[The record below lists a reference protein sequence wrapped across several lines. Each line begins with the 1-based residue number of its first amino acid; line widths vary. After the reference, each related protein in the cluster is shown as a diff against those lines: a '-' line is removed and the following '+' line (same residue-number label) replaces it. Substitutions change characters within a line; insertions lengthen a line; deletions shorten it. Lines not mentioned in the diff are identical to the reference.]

1 MKKCGLLTVITV
13 GYWLYNCAVTVDVG
27 CKEQVDY
34 TMTGFTEGSLN
45 SRLKELNSSQQSI
58 QTLSLWLIHH
68 RKYAHTV
75 VKIWSKE
82 ILAGLESKQLT
93 LMYLA
98 NDIIQN
104 SKKKGPE
111 YGQEFGKEL
120 AKAFKQISLKNC
132 SSKTRQSLTRLLNI
146 WEERGVYSKVQIDEF
161 KDAFG
166 KESAKKPTDEPPV
179 KKVKHSHNHKSKK
192 TKSQNNGIKKDKEV
206 IVEVDGTKELHVT
219 LSPKT
224 PVNDPPEPEEL
235 IKALNDL
242 ENAPSC
248 DAVVRERIS
257 KLPPEI
263 ADVSL
268 LSQIKGKDEGEELLR
283 KVNDAVALLTDYNTR
298 LVCEME
304 DRKKVFSMLHDFIQS
319 QRDLIDQAEQRLQE
333 YQGKLQKV
341 CQVRQEVNTH
351 LQNLPDLA
359 QLPSVKGGLAP
370 LPSAGDLFT
379 VG

>member
-1 MKKCGLLTVITV
+1 
-13 GYWLYNCAVTVDVG
+13 
-27 CKEQVDY
+27 
-34 TMTGFTEGSLN
+34 MTSFTEKGLHK
-45 SRLKELNSSQQSI
+45 RLQELNSSQQSI

-82 ILAGLESKQLT
+82 LLAGSESKQLT

-98 NDIIQN
+98 NDVLQN
-104 SKKKGPE
+104 GKKKGPE

-120 AKAFKQISLKNC
+120 AKAFKQISINNYTAKI
-132 SSKTRQSLTRLLNI
+132 RQSLIRVLDI
-146 WEERGVYSKVQIDEF
+146 WEDRGVYSKAQIDEF
-161 KDAFG
+161 KDNFC
-166 KESAKKPTDEPPV
+166 KETEKKPTEEPPQ
-179 KKVKHSHNHKSKK
+179 KKTKHSHNHKSKK
-192 TKSQNNGIKKDKEV
+192 SKSQNNGVKKDSKEV
-206 IVEVDGTKELHVT
+206 VVEVDGTKELHVT

-248 DAVVRERIS
+248 DAIVRERIS

-268 LSQIKGKDEGEELLR
+268 LSQLKGKEEAQELLR

-304 DRKKVFSMLHDFIQS
+304 DRKKISSMLHDFIQS
-319 QRDLIDQAEQRLQE
+319 QRDLIDQAEQRLQAS
-333 YQGKLQKV
+333 V
-341 CQVRQEVNTH
+341 ISRIRNS
-351 LQNLPDLA
+351 NLIIRMFA
-359 QLPSVKGGLAP
+359 Y
-370 LPSAGDLFT
+370 
-379 VG
+379 

>member
-1 MKKCGLLTVITV
+1 
-13 GYWLYNCAVTVDVG
+13 
-27 CKEQVDY
+27 
-34 TMTGFTEGSLN
+34 MTSFTEAGLN
-45 SRLKELNSSQQSI
+45 KRLKELNSSQQSI

-82 ILAGLESKQLT
+82 ILAGSESKQLT

-98 NDIIQN
+98 NDVIQN

-111 YGQEFGKEL
+111 YGLEFGKEL
-120 AKAFKQISLKNC
+120 AKAFNQISLNNC

-146 WEERGVYSKVQIDEF
+146 WEERGVYSKIQIDEF
-161 KDAFG
+161 KDAFV
-166 KESAKKPTDEPPV
+166 KETEEKPKDEPPN
-179 KKVKHSHNHKSKK
+179 KKVKHSHNHKLKK
-192 TKSQNNGIKKDKEV
+192 TKSQNNGIKKDKE
-206 IVEVDGTKELHVT
+206 IIIEVDGTKELHVT

-268 LSQIKGKDEGEELLR
+268 LSQLKGKDEGEELLR

-304 DRKKVFSMLHDFIQS
+304 DRKKVSSMLHDFIQS

>member
-1 MKKCGLLTVITV
+1 
-13 GYWLYNCAVTVDVG
+13 
-27 CKEQVDY
+27 
-34 TMTGFTEGSLN
+34 MTSFTEGGLN
-45 SRLKELNSSQQSI
+45 KRLKELNSSQQSI

-82 ILAGLESKQLT
+82 ILAGSESKQLT

-98 NDIIQN
+98 NDVIQN

-111 YGQEFGKEL
+111 YGLEFGKEL
-120 AKAFKQISLKNC
+120 AKAFKQISLNNC
-132 SSKTRQSLTRLLNI
+132 SSKTRQNLTRLLNI
-146 WEERGVYSKVQIDEF
+146 WEERGVYLKPQIDEF

-166 KESAKKPTDEPPV
+166 NETVKNSTDEPPT
-179 KKVKHSHNHKSKK
+179 KKVKHSHNHKPKK
-192 TKSQNNGIKKDKEV
+192 TKSQNNGIKKDKEIV
-206 IVEVDGTKELHVT
+206 IEVDGTKELHVT

-268 LSQIKGKDEGEELLR
+268 LSQLKGKDEGEELLR

-304 DRKKVFSMLHDFIQS
+304 DRKKVSSMLHDFIQS

-359 QLPSVKGGLAP
+359 QLPSVKSGLAP

>member
-1 MKKCGLLTVITV
+1 
-13 GYWLYNCAVTVDVG
+13 
-27 CKEQVDY
+27 
-34 TMTGFTEGSLN
+34 MTGFTEGSLN

-82 ILAGLESKQLT
+82 ILAGSESKQLT

-111 YGQEFGKEL
+111 YGKEFGKEL
-120 AKAFKQISLKNC
+120 AKAFKQISLNNC

-146 WEERGVYSKVQIDEF
+146 WEERGVYSKIQIDEF

-166 KESAKKPTDEPPV
+166 KESVKKPIGEPPS

-192 TKSQNNGIKKDKEV
+192 SKSQNNGIKKDKEV

-268 LSQIKGKDEGEELLR
+268 LSQLKGKDEGEELLR

>member
-1 MKKCGLLTVITV
+1 MS
-13 GYWLYNCAVTVDVG
+13 
-27 CKEQVDY
+27 
-34 TMTGFTEGSLN
+34 GFTEGGLN
-45 SRLKELNSSQQSI
+45 KRLKELNASQQSI

-82 ILAGLESKQLT
+82 IAAGDEAKQLT

-98 NDIIQN
+98 NDVIQN
-104 SKKKGPE
+104 GKKKGPE

-120 AKAFKQISLKNC
+120 VKAFEKISKINC
-132 SSKTRQSLTRLLNI
+132 SAKTRQSLTRLLNI
-146 WEERGVYSKVQIDEF
+146 WEERGVYSKTQIDDF
-161 KDAFG
+161 KAAFAP
-166 KESAKKPTDEPPV
+166 ETNNSPIQQPPIKKT
-179 KKVKHSHNHKSKK
+179 KLNHKSKK
-192 TKSQNNGIKKDKEV
+192 TKSLNNGIKKEKEIV
-206 IVEVDGTKELHVT
+206 VEVDGAKELHVT

-268 LSQIKGKDEGEELLR
+268 LSQLKGKSEAEDLLR

-304 DRKKVFSMLHDFIQS
+304 ERKKVTAMLQDFIQS

-341 CQVRQEVNTH
+341 CHVRQEVSTH

-359 QLPSVKGGLAP
+359 QLPSVRGGLAP

-379 VG
+379 V

>member
-1 MKKCGLLTVITV
+1 
-13 GYWLYNCAVTVDVG
+13 
-27 CKEQVDY
+27 
-34 TMTGFTEGSLN
+34 MTSFTEGGLN
-45 SRLKELNSSQQSI
+45 KRLKELNSSQQSI

-82 ILAGLESKQLT
+82 ILTGSESKQLT

-98 NDIIQN
+98 NDVIQN

-120 AKAFKQISLKNC
+120 AKAFKQISLNNC

-146 WEERGVYSKVQIDEF
+146 WEERGVYSKIQIDEF

-166 KESAKKPTDEPPV
+166 KETAKKTTDEPPK
-179 KKVKHSHNHKSKK
+179 KKVKHSHNHKPKK
-192 TKSQNNGIKKDKEV
+192 TKSQNNGIKKDKE
-206 IVEVDGTKELHVT
+206 IIIEVDGTKELHVT

-248 DAVVRERIS
+248 DAIVRERIS

-268 LSQIKGKDEGEELLR
+268 LSQLKGKDEGEELLR

-304 DRKKVFSMLHDFIQS
+304 DRKKVSSMLHDFIQS

>member
-1 MKKCGLLTVITV
+1 MS
-13 GYWLYNCAVTVDVG
+13 
-27 CKEQVDY
+27 
-34 TMTGFTEGSLN
+34 GFTESGLN
-45 SRLKELNSSQQSI
+45 KRLKELNSSQQSI

-75 VKIWSKE
+75 VKIWAKE
-82 ILAGLESKQLT
+82 ISTGNEAKQLT

-98 NDIIQN
+98 NDVIQN
-104 SKKKGPE
+104 GEKKGPE

-120 AKAFKQISLKNC
+120 AKAFKQISLNNC
-132 SSKTRQSLTRLLNI
+132 TLKTRQSLTRLLNI
-146 WEERGVYSKVQIDEF
+146 WEERGVYSKIQIEEF
-161 KDAFG
+161 KDSFAT
-166 KESAKKPTDEPPV
+166 ETVNNSTDEPPN
-179 KKVKHSHNHKSKK
+179 KKVKHTENHKTKK
-192 TKSQNNGIKKDKEV
+192 SKSQNNGLKKEKEV
-206 IVEVDGTKELHVT
+206 VVEIDGTKELHVT

-268 LSQIKGKDEGEELLR
+268 LSQLKGKSEAEDLLR

-304 DRKKVFSMLHDFIQS
+304 DRKKVTAMLQDFIQS

-351 LQNLPDLA
+351 LQNLPGASTRLQRA
-359 QLPSVKGGLAP
+359 FP
-370 LPSAGDLFT
+370 LGS
-379 VG
+379 

>member
-1 MKKCGLLTVITV
+1 
-13 GYWLYNCAVTVDVG
+13 
-27 CKEQVDY
+27 
-34 TMTGFTEGSLN
+34 MTSFTEGGLN
-45 SRLKELNSSQQSI
+45 KRLKELNSSQQSI

-75 VKIWSKE
+75 VRIWARE
-82 ILAGLESKQLT
+82 ILAGSESKQLT

-98 NDIIQN
+98 NDVIQN
-104 SKKKGPE
+104 GKKKGPE

-132 SSKTRQSLTRLLNI
+132 TTKTRQSLTRLLNI
-146 WEERGVYSKVQIDEF
+146 WEERGVYSKIQIDEF
-161 KDAFG
+161 KEAFG
-166 KESAKKPTDEPPV
+166 EETETKPTEEPPP
-179 KKVKHSHNHKSKK
+179 KKVKHSYNHKSKR

-268 LSQIKGKDEGEELLR
+268 LSQLKG
-283 KVNDAVALLTDYNTR
+283 YFYF
-298 LVCEME
+298 
-304 DRKKVFSMLHDFIQS
+304 VFFQILK
-319 QRDLIDQAEQRLQE
+319 
-333 YQGKLQKV
+333 Y
-341 CQVRQEVNTH
+341 
-351 LQNLPDLA
+351 
-359 QLPSVKGGLAP
+359 
-370 LPSAGDLFT
+370 T
-379 VG
+379 V